1 MNYQEHEEYGKLN
14 IVSLVRIIPYLSHY
28 REVFTFIQINKKFM
42 STLKEVEISP
52 NYPPPPSLLEY
63 PRNVFFQQKAFL
75 KELDIFQNLKIFEL
89 YGNSSQMQLVMSNNH
104 NVKLAIKNFNI
115 SNDLDEIEKS
125 DKNRFIEIRYD
136 GEDPIKLIS
145 FKSLQRA
152 TIILQGE
159 NKVKQY
165 LFKKHQLNYVRL
177 IFHNSIDM
185 DFINSLQL
193 YHVSTLV
200 IQSNSIDE
208 LQQVL
213 YLQKLTEVNFNLIF
227 CSEKDISSLDN
238 PYHLHLLQ
246 IQKNQNDQIIKKQP
260 SPYIQIDGS
269 KNINSI
275 ELLQKYI
282 SIKHYH
288 FKDKASIRNYKE
300 IKHLILDDCV
310 IDTSVDIDDFYP
322 PQLEALTCNDDFLPF
337 NSSIIKLTLQRHN
350 GKLNLSRFSQLEYLI
365 LEECTFDPKD
375 THPLQLPRTCRIL
388 HIKSLI
394 KTESLD
400 LSLLRNIDELIVEKV
415 YQSQITLPTFLS
427 NLIILKSR
435 YFALTNAESIHLHNL
450 ALLQSELI
458 FFDINKVAENLDCL
472 VFN

>member
-1 MNYQEHEEYGKLN
+1 MNYQEYEEYGKLN
-14 IVSLVRIIPYLSHY
+14 IESLLKIIPYLSHY
-28 REVFTFIQINKKFM
+28 REVFTFIQVNKKFT
-42 STLKEVEISP
+42 STLKKVEISP
-52 NYPPPPSLLEY
+52 NYLPPPCPLEY

-75 KELDIFQNLKIFEL
+75 KELDIFKELRVFEL

-104 NVKLAIKNFNI
+104 NVKLAIKTFNI
-115 SNDLDEIEKS
+115 SNDLDDIDKS

-136 GEDPIKLIS
+136 GEDPIKLIN

-177 IFHNSIDM
+177 IFLNSIDM

-193 YHVSTLV
+193 YHVSTLI

-213 YLQKLTEVNFNLIF
+213 YLQKLTEINFNLIF
-227 CSEKDISSLDN
+227 CSEKDISSLNN
-238 PYHLHLLQ
+238 PYHLRLLQ
-246 IQKNQNDQIIKKQP
+246 IQKKQNDQSIKKQL
-260 SPYIQIDGS
+260 SPYIQVDGS
-269 KNINSI
+269 KDINRNKFCQKFI
-275 ELLQKYI
+275 E
-282 SIKHYH
+282 IKHYH
-288 FKDKASIRNYKE
+288 FKEGDSIKSYKE

-322 PQLEALTCNDDFLPF
+322 PQLEELTCNDDFLPF
-337 NSSIIKLTLQRHN
+337 NSLIIKLTLQRHN
-350 GKLNLSRFSQLEYLI
+350 GKLNLSRFSQLEYLT

-375 THPLQLPRTCRIL
+375 THPLQLPRTCRVL

-400 LSLLRNIDELIVEKV
+400 FSLLGDVDELIVEKV

-427 NLIILKSR
+427 NLIILQSR
-435 YFALTNAESIHLHNL
+435 YFALTNAETIHLHNL

-458 FFDINKVAENLDCL
+458 FFDINRVAENLDCL
-472 VFN
+472 VFQ